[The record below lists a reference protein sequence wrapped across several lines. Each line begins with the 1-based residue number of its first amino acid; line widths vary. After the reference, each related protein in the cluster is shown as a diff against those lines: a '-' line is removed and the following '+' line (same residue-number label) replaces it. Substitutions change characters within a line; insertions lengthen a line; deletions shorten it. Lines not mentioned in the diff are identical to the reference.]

1 MTLIEMLSSIED
13 TRKRRGIRH
22 KMPNFLIMCL
32 TAMMSG
38 YTGYREIGRFLKENQ
53 WEFKKYL
60 TFCKVP
66 TYGSIRR
73 IFMEIDFDD
82 FAQKLNLKCK
92 TTKNNIISSYKE
104 DYFFDRKIREDR
116 VLDDLDRLFQN

>member
-32 TAMMSG
+32 TAIMSG

-82 FAQKLNLKCK
+82 FAQNSISGLPNFYQCVKVKHLLLMEKLLQELLK
-92 TTKNNIISSYKE
+92 TL
-104 DYFFDRKIREDR
+104 KITIRI
-116 VLDDLDRLFQN
+116 LFH